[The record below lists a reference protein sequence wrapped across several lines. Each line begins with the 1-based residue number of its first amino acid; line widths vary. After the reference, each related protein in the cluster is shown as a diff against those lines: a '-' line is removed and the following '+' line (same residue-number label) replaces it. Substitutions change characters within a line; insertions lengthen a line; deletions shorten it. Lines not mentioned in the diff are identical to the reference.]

1 MRPWLGNTIPMKSA
15 ILFLLALAAVSASA
29 GDSFTGR
36 YVEVRTAAVF
46 AGACHY
52 NGEVVTRGQDA
63 ILAFRVESGSWGG
76 VDLAGGTAVAIVSS
90 ETNLGRPNGQRRSL
104 LVVDSTAGAAQ
115 SRALAAALQARYA
128 EALGDVFAVK
138 HAALRFEEKDG
149 AFSVEA
155 PGYARFTVEPL
166 ADRACCKMPHLVWYE
181 PLLPLTA
188 KRVGRTVRA
197 ESTGA
202 TVFAPW
208 SDAGENSAFYGA
220 F

>member
-1 MRPWLGNTIPMKSA
+1 MKTALLYS
-15 ILFLLALAAVSASA
+15 LALAAVPASA
-29 GDSFTGR
+29 GDSLSGR

-63 ILAFRVESGSWGG
+63 VLAFRIESGTWGG

-90 ETNLGRPNGQRRSL
+90 DINLGRPNGQRRSL
-104 LVVDSTAGAAQ
+104 LVVDGAASDAE
-115 SRALAAALQARYA
+115 SRALATALQARYA
-128 EALGDVFAVK
+128 DALGDVFAVK
-138 HAALRFEEKDG
+138 RAPLRFDETDG
-149 AFSVEA
+149 VFTIEA
-155 PGYARFTVEPL
+155 PGYARLSVEAL

-181 PLLPLTA
+181 PLVALAT
-188 KRVGRTVRA
+188 KRVGRTVRV

-202 TVFAPW
+202 SVFAPW
-208 SDAGENSAFYGA
+208 TDAGENSAFYGS